1 MLCHLIE
8 LVRMGVTDP
17 VQVLTKIEPLTDVIE
32 AYERFAR
39 REAGWIKTEL
49 KPVAQ
54 AAE

>member
-1 MLCHLIE
+1 M
-8 LVRMGVTDP
+8 TN
-17 VQVLTKIEPLTDVIE
+17 VIK
-32 AYERFAR
+32 AYEHFDR